1 MAQSP
6 HAWTEEAECRGV
18 PTEVFFPEII
28 GDVTDRPYQQ
38 AKKFCAVCVVRQQ
51 CLAEAMEVEKDLPY
65 RFGVF
70 GGLNPRERTA
80 LSSTYHHK

>member
-1 MAQSP
+1 MADRP
-6 HAWTEEAECRGV
+6 DKWVEKAECRQV

-38 AKKFCAVCVVRQQ
+38 AKRFCETCVVRQE
-51 CLAEAMEVEKDLPY
+51 CLSEAMEVERDHPY

-70 GGLNPRERTA
+70 GGLTPKERLS
-80 LSSTYHHK
+80 LSSGYHYK